1 MTAKLENEYGII
13 TIDYEVIARIAGY
26 AALDCYGI
34 VGMAAKNVKDG
45 LVQLLKLESLTK
57 GIKMTINENKI
68 NLEFHIIVE
77 YGTNISVIA
86 NNIISTVKYKVEEY
100 AGLQVENI
108 NVFVDGVRVDNWN
121 GGGKIQWHSQN

>member
-1 MTAKLENEYGII
+1 MTAKLENEYGVI
-13 TIDYEVIARIAGY
+13 TIDDEVIARIAGY

-108 NVFVDGVRVDNWN
+108 NVFVDGVRVDN
-121 GGGKIQWHSQN
+121 

>member
-1 MTAKLENEYGII
+1 MTAKLENEYGVI
-13 TIDYEVIARIAGY
+13 TIDDEVIARIAGY

-68 NLEFHIIVE
+68 NLEFHIIVD

-100 AGLQVENI
+100 AGLKVEGINI
-108 NVFVDGVRVDNWN
+108 FVDGVRVD
-121 GGGKIQWHSQN
+121 S

>member
-1 MTAKLENEYGII
+1 MTAKLENEYGVI
-13 TIDYEVIARIAGY
+13 TIDDEVIARIAGY

-86 NNIISTVKYKVEEY
+86 NSIISTVKYKVEEY
-100 AGLQVENI
+100 AGLKVEGINI
-108 NVFVDGVRVDNWN
+108 FVDGVRVD
-121 GGGKIQWHSQN
+121 S